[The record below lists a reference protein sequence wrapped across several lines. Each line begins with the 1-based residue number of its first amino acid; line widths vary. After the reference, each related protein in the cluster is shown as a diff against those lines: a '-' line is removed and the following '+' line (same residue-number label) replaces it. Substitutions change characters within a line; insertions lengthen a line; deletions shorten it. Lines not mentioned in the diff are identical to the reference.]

1 MCANH
6 LVIHKQ
12 HGFQKLVL
20 KHPLQQI
27 HSECWKILAGE
38 VPHACSLS
46 PPPLSLWKG
55 GSPKL
60 DQSPG
65 SPRVQHQE
73 CNKIG
78 NIYYLKDNGKKNS
91 REVWMLG
98 QAWSTRSLGAPD
110 RSCQELRPCHSLPK
124 EGEPTAT
131 NLDGGNG
138 GKTYKVE
145 ETGMRLW
152 ERRAQGRTWPR
163 ALPDRQLGCACLRR
177 AQHSCVFTQAKNFSL
192 LPNKFHLH
200 ILQGSCSI
208 ETLQSALTKCLA
220 NKFKPICS
228 CFKSECH
235 RLTFAVQFLFLSRRK
250 SSLEGKNCTVQTLQ
264 WIN

>member
-1 MCANH
+1 MGRRIGGKC
-6 LVIHKQ
+6 
-12 HGFQKLVL
+12 G
-20 KHPLQQI
+20 
-27 HSECWKILAGE
+27 CWG
-38 VPHACSLS
+38 
-46 PPPLSLWKG
+46 
-55 GSPKL
+55 
-60 DQSPG
+60 
-65 SPRVQHQE
+65 R
-73 CNKIG
+73 
-78 NIYYLKDNGKKNS
+78 
-91 REVWMLG
+91 LG
-98 QAWSTRSLGAPD
+98 AQDLLENAPD
-110 RSCQELRPCHSLPK
+110 RSCQELRPCHCPPK
-124 EGEPTAT
+124 EGEPRAT

-163 ALPDRQLGCACLRR
+163 ALLGWCLPRESS
-177 AQHSCVFTQAKNFSL
+177 ALLCFCPSKEFFI

-208 ETLQSALTKCLA
+208 ETLQSDLIKCLA

-228 CFKSECH
+228 CLESECH
-235 RLTFAVQFLFLSRRK
+235 RLTFAVRFLFLSRRK